1 MSQFA
6 ALCDSSETT
15 STSHKQ
21 NKTRVKSRNS
31 LMFKGREVCL
41 PVFLFASDIGIKRYR
56 LLKQQY
62 GTSGI
67 KPHTHGNAGKPAKHW
82 LRYFMQTVNRF
93 CYSSSIIKNSLD
105 SYFRAAFLD
114 SRPRISFCCHQVS
127 LNENCTENYVTAC
140 DAKNIQAVGYDSFR
154 RVWKDALPNTVI
166 QKWASH
172 IKDMTWIF

>member
-41 PVFLFASDIGIKRYR
+41 PVFLFANDIGIKRYR

-67 KPHTHGNAGKPAKHW
+67 EPHTHGNAGKPAKHW

-114 SRPRISFCCHQVS
+114 SRPQISFCCHQVS
-127 LNENCTENYVTAC
+127 LNGNCTEIMSQLAMQR
-140 DAKNIQAVGYDSFR
+140 IFEQ
-154 RVWKDALPNTVI
+154 W
-166 QKWASH
+166 
-172 IKDMTWIF
+172 DMTRFDASGRKHFQIQLSRNGLHILKT